1 MEDAEV
7 RERVGHVERLL
18 EGIESLPDPV
28 ARGRAVDTVQA
39 LLELYGEGLARVLG
53 RMSETDARALADDE
67 LVAHLLIVHGLHP
80 VDLRTRVQ
88 EALDGVRPYLGS
100 HGGDVELLGVEDGVA
115 RLRMSGSC
123 DGCPSSVVTLKL
135 AIEEA
140 VLQAAPEIEN
150 VIAEGGDEPG
160 AAGPK
165 LLQIE
170 SRVAARW
177 MSAGPVEQ
185 LEDHAPVVRQ
195 VAGESVLLLS
205 LEGTPY
211 AYARACPACGV
222 GLEDAGLDG
231 SELACRGCG
240 ARFDVRRAGR
250 SVDGSGL
257 VLRPIPLLV
266 NDGVM
271 KVGLEGVA

>member
-28 ARGRAVDTVQA
+28 ARARAVETVQA
-39 LLELYGEGLARVLG
+39 LLELYGEGLARVFG

-115 RLRMSGSC
+115 RLRMNGSC

-140 VLQAAPEIEN
+140 VLRAAPEIEK
-150 VIAEGGDEPG
+150 VIAEGADEPE

-170 SRVAARW
+170 SRGAARW
-177 MSAGPVEQ
+177 TSAGPVEQ
-185 LEDHAPVVRQ
+185 LEDHAPVVRH
-195 VAGESVLLLS
+195 VAGQSVLLLS

-211 AYARACPACGV
+211 AYAHACPGCGV

-231 SELACRGCG
+231 NELACRGCG

-257 VLRPIPLLV
+257 HLRPIPLLV
-266 NDGVM
+266 SDGVM